1 MDEIEALKKQLQ
13 DKEKQI
19 EALADTID
27 DLTARIIALENL
39 MIDVK
44 KTLAKDSITYAR
56 VRYERLLNG

>member
-1 MDEIEALKKQLQ
+1 MDEINLLKKQLQ
-13 DKEKQI
+13 DKERQI

-56 VRYERLLNG
+56 VRYQRLLDA

>member
-1 MDEIEALKKQLQ
+1 MDEINLLKKQLQ
-13 DKEKQI
+13 DKERQI

-44 KTLAKDSITYAR
+44 KTLAKDSITYAIDR
-56 VRYERLLNG
+56 FNRLYKA